1 MRLLTVLC
9 LFIAPPLMAQGASAG
24 PDPAAARRA
33 IDAGNTEYRAAFLA
47 MDAARLANVYDPRGA
62 RLGERGEVVR
72 GRSAIARDVAAFV
85 AKAGPVTVTIETA
98 QVWTI
103 DDTAYETGAWSYTY
117 HPKDAAEQRI
127 GGRYVTLWRR
137 QPDGG
142 WKIWADMGVPGT

>member
-1 MRLLTVLC
+1 MRLLTLLC
-9 LFIAPPLMAQGASAG
+9 LFIAPALRAQGAQSA
-24 PDPAAARRA
+24 PEQADARRA
-33 IDAGNTEYRAAFLA
+33 IDAGNAQYRAAFLA
-47 MDAARLANVYDPRGA
+47 MDAGRLADVYDPQGA
-62 RLGERGEVVR
+62 RLGEHGEVVR
-72 GRSAIARDVAAFV
+72 GRAAIARDVTRFV
-85 AKAGPVTVTIETA
+85 AKTGPVTVSIGTA

-117 HPKDAAEQRI
+117 HPKGGSEQRI